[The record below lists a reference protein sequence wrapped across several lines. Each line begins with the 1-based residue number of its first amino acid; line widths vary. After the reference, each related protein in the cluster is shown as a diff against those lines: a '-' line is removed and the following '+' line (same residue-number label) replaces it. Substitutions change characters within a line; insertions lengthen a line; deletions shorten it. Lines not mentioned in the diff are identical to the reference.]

1 MDKQT
6 ILIVDDVELNR
17 AILAELFSDIY
28 HILEAENGR
37 EALDILEK
45 DIDQVVMVLLDIVMP
60 VMDGFE
66 VLQEMTDRK
75 LIEQVPVILITSE
88 NSDRAALQGYQL
100 GVSDIINKPFNPEV
114 VKRRV
119 ANVIELFMHKSN
131 LEKLVGK
138 QIETLEKQANKL
150 NQVNNFLIE
159 TLSTAVEFRNCESGQ
174 HIKRIR
180 HTTQILLEA
189 MSKEYPEYAL
199 SPYHIEKISSASA
212 MHDIGKIAIP
222 DYILNKPGKLTSE
235 EFEIMKAHC
244 IRGCEFLQSI
254 HYAQDEEY
262 FRFCYEI
269 CRHHHERWDGN
280 GYPDRLKGDN
290 IPIWAQ
296 VVSLADVYDALTSK
310 RVYKNAYSHE
320 KAVKMI
326 IL

>member
-159 TLSTAVEFRNCESGQ
+159 TLSTAVEFRNC
-174 HIKRIR
+174 
-180 HTTQILLEA
+180 
-189 MSKEYPEYAL
+189 
-199 SPYHIEKISSASA
+199 
-212 MHDIGKIAIP
+212 
-222 DYILNKPGKLTSE
+222 
-235 EFEIMKAHC
+235 
-244 IRGCEFLQSI
+244 
-254 HYAQDEEY
+254 
-262 FRFCYEI
+262 
-269 CRHHHERWDGN
+269 
-280 GYPDRLKGDN
+280 
-290 IPIWAQ
+290 
-296 VVSLADVYDALTSK
+296 
-310 RVYKNAYSHE
+310 
-320 KAVKMI
+320 
-326 IL
+326 